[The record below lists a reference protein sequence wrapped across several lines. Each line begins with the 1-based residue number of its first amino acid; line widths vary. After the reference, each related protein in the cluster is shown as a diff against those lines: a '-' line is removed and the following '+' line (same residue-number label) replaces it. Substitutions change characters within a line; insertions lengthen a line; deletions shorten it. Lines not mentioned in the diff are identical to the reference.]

1 MIPDLNSKRIDFLVI
16 GHVAKDLTPQGP
28 ILGGTAAYAGRTASA
43 FGLRV
48 GVVTSS
54 ESNFDLQLLDHLNVV
69 SLPSKN
75 TTTFENRYSSRGRQ
89 QILLGVASY
98 LTPSLIPAGWRS
110 TPIVHLGPIAD
121 EVDPALAEHF
131 PDALVGLTPQG
142 WLRTWND
149 AGLVQ
154 KAHWRRLEQH
164 LPRIDAM
171 VLSMDDLDGDRLAGR
186 ELANFC
192 KIVVVTQ
199 GADGAHMYWE
209 KQERHFPA
217 PVVEERDPTG
227 AGDIFAAAFFIH
239 LQRTQDPWS
248 AARMA
253 TLLAAN
259 SVTRRGMNSTPT
271 VTEVD
276 TAQAQVIT

>member
-1 MIPDLNSKRIDFLVI
+1 MPDLNSKRIDFLVI
-16 GHVAKDLTPQGP
+16 GHVAKDLAPQGA
-28 ILGGTAAYAGRTASA
+28 ILGGTAAYASRTASA

-48 GVVTSS
+48 CVVTSS
-54 ESNFDLQLLDHLNVV
+54 EPSFDLQLLDHIDVI

-75 TTTFENRYSSRGRQ
+75 TTTFENRYSARGRQ
-89 QILLGVASY
+89 QILHGVASL
-98 LTPSLIPAGWRS
+98 LTPSLIPEAWRS
-110 TPIVHLGPIAD
+110 TRIVHLGPIAG
-121 EVDPALAEHF
+121 EVDPALIDHF

-142 WLRTWND
+142 WLRTWNGT
-149 AGLVQ
+149 GLVQ

-171 VLSMDDLDGDRLAGR
+171 VVSLEDLDGDRHAGQ

-192 KIVVVTQ
+192 KIVVVTE
-199 GADGAHMYWE
+199 GAGGANVYWE
-209 KQERHFPA
+209 RQERHFPA
-217 PVVEERDPTG
+217 PVVEEEDPTG

-239 LQRTQDPWS
+239 LQQTQDPWS

-259 SVTRRGMNSTPT
+259 SVTRCGVNGTPT
-271 VTEVD
+271 VTEVV
-276 TAQAQVIT
+276 TAQAQVIS